1 MEMATDTDMAPE
13 QERQSQD
20 QACQTDWIP
29 TATVSIKTQTG
40 KQLTKTQ
47 SKACQLTPEM
57 LTASLPVPGRQRKLK
72 VHGTRDP
79 ATPDQPPQAASSS
92 SSSSSSQHQ
101 LEDAPS
107 SSPAAPPS
115 VSSDWE
121 LSPISAADSSDKSDL
136 SESREAF
143 GDEICHKEPKYIVF
157 GSSLGKLPLS
167 ILRQR
172 RHPSSVDNHWNTA

>member
-1 MEMATDTDMAPE
+1 
-13 QERQSQD
+13 
-20 QACQTDWIP
+20 
-29 TATVSIKTQTG
+29 
-40 KQLTKTQ
+40 
-47 SKACQLTPEM
+47 M

-92 SSSSSSQHQ
+92 SSSSSSQASKLEQHQ

-115 VSSDWE
+115 VSGSSDWE
-121 LSPISAADSSDKSDL
+121 PRSPISAADSSDKSDL
-136 SESREAF
+136 SESWEAF

-157 GSSLGKLPLS
+157 GSSLGKLL
-167 ILRQR
+167 QWC
-172 RHPSSVDNHWNTA
+172 HCPSCGSVDIRQVWTTTGTLLTIHQTCDSCLQATKWQSQPSIGAKWRKEL